1 MSKIRSRE
9 YTSEFKQSA
18 VQLALK
24 SPSMRVAAA
33 ELGIPLPTL
42 NTWICRFK
50 GGKLA
55 TAEGVVIAEEDDVD
69 PATLKQLKENLAR
82 LLEENRC
89 LNKKI
94 SGLEE
99 ERLILKKAAAYFAK
113 EQR

>member
-1 MSKIRSRE
+1 M
-9 YTSEFKQSA
+9 
-18 VQLALK
+18 
-24 SPSMRVAAA
+24 
-33 ELGIPLPTL
+33 
-42 NTWICRFK
+42 
-50 GGKLA
+50 
-55 TAEGVVIAEEDDVD
+55 IAEEEDVN
-69 PATLKQLKENLAR
+69 PTTLKQLKENLAR